1 MKRKWAILF
10 LSASLLLTAC
20 QQQQETESPTGE
32 TVSTS
37 EGEGGQL
44 STVDVVTTT
53 ENQLVQNYYR
63 PLLVEGRYLPS
74 ESRGITLRL
83 NSDVNLKAF
92 ELGLMSL
99 STDVF
104 PTADYLFQEGQVI
117 PEDSVRSWLRRED
130 PENNPEGLNP
140 VDNQETDPSERN
152 PIYLQSL
159 LEQNYY
165 VETDSGPQLA
175 GISLG
180 LAMNQVDYYRKEQ
193 FGAEFE
199 TKISREELLK
209 QGQEMGN
216 ELVRRIRALDGMDDI
231 PIVVGIFEQAT
242 RDHFGGGVFISQ
254 GTSKDGA
261 STVKDWKSV
270 NERKE
275 VFPLTGNDTSEGNS
289 FKNFKSEVETF
300 FPNLSGV
307 TGVALYREDM
317 IVSLDVSIVTQFYG
331 TGEIIAFTQVVQD
344 AATKYLPPNLET
356 EITIDSIEGPE
367 SFLYRETGESTF
379 KAYVFKK

>member
-1 MKRKWAILF
+1 
-10 LSASLLLTAC
+10 
-20 QQQQETESPTGE
+20 
-32 TVSTS
+32 
-37 EGEGGQL
+37 
-44 STVDVVTTT
+44 
-53 ENQLVQNYYR
+53 
-63 PLLVEGRYLPS
+63 
-74 ESRGITLRL
+74 
-83 NSDVNLKAF
+83 
-92 ELGLMSL
+92 
-99 STDVF
+99 
-104 PTADYLFQEGQVI
+104 
-117 PEDSVRSWLRRED
+117 
-130 PENNPEGLNP
+130 
-140 VDNQETDPSERN
+140 
-152 PIYLQSL
+152 
-159 LEQNYY
+159 
-165 VETDSGPQLA
+165 
-175 GISLG
+175 
-180 LAMNQVDYYRKEQ
+180 
-193 FGAEFE
+193 
-199 TKISREELLK
+199 
-209 QGQEMGN
+209 MGN

-261 STVKDWKSV
+261 SAVKDWKSV

>member
-209 QGQEMGN
+209 QGHEMGN

>member
-20 QQQQETESPTGE
+20 QQQETESPTGE

-53 ENQLVQNYYR
+53 ENQLGQNYYR